1 MAYQTY
7 TTDALILGSF
17 EGIAAD
23 RTITLLTREA
33 GLVFAR
39 AVSVRLEVSK
49 LRYGLQDFSRV
60 TVSLVRGKRG
70 WKVVGAERSD
80 NLYFRAPDRERRA
93 ALLRAL
99 RLVRRLVRGEGGDRL
114 LYDQLVDGLELLV
127 AADSHELSDVERVL
141 ALRLLASLGYIP
153 PHTRYD
159 AALAAETTREAHERL
174 VEATAVHAATVAV
187 DRALTASQL

>member
-1 MAYQTY
+1 MAYRTY

-23 RTITLLTREA
+23 RTIALLTREA
-33 GLVFAR
+33 GLVYAR
-39 AVSVRLEVSK
+39 AVSVRREVSK

-60 TVSLVRGKRG
+60 TVSLVRGRRG

-93 ALLRAL
+93 ALLRIL
-99 RLVRRLVRGEGGDRL
+99 RLVRRLVRGEGGDRAF
-114 LYDQLVDGLELLV
+114 YDQLLDDVTVLV
-127 AADSHELSDVERVL
+127 AADAAELVALERTL
-141 ALRLLASLGYIP
+141 ALRLLASLGYVP

-159 AALAAETTREAHERL
+159 GALAAGTLREATTQL
-174 VEATAVHAATVAV
+174 ADAMAARAAAVAV